1 MRRTVKGGL
10 ALVGASVLIAVVAP
24 IGVASA
30 ASLTVHAPSKIN
42 RTTRFNVAVSGTA
55 NFANN
60 YLALFV
66 STRNC
71 KSTFAAESAAAER
84 EGNPEGLF
92 VGRTF
97 NVTMLKNAAGGA
109 PATVWFC
116 AYLYPKASGS
126 AWAAQPPEVLN
137 RHEITFT

>member
-1 MRRTVKGGL
+1 MPSGAKGGL
-10 ALVGASVLIAVVAP
+10 ALVGASVLIAIVAP

-66 STRNC
+66 SPRNC
-71 KSTFAAESAAAER
+71 KSTFAAENSGAGR
-84 EGNPEGLF
+84 LLRGLF

-97 NVTMLKNAAGGA
+97 NVTMLKNAAGGT
-109 PATVWFC
+109 PVTLWFC

-137 RHEITFT
+137 SHKITFT